1 MAKVRNPAAGLR
13 HRNSFE
19 DAVEIYE
26 KDFEV
31 TMPKRIGSRAL
42 NSLLMSR
49 IVSVDLDHQA
59 NNLLAERD
67 RENRM
72 QSLSVEAHVPIG
84 ELRAIFEST
93 RPPPPP
99 PPAGGSTIER
109 EVHHHHDGPPGPP
122 GPPGERIETVHH
134 HHYPAPPPPPPPP
147 SVANPVAGI
156 AEHEAAAHRL
166 QMQAQLEGL
175 AHERKKLEELAAV
188 RAEAQSAMSVD
199 RDPVHQITQQIVQFH
214 GVDARTQVA
223 QVDARTANVQ
233 MNHYL
238 AQLMQDN
245 RQQTAQFQHQD
256 NRSVHAAMNL
266 LMRGQVPRRDREH
279 TPQLSFAG
287 GGRPPPPPPGGA
299 AAVKRP
305 LALPA
310 PPPPLGAPPVPP
322 PRGPPPDD
330 PVMVPDPPYNPPPQ
344 KKPKVPAPIPAP
356 AAVTTKPT
364 KKKEGKGGVVKP
376 KAAPKAAG
384 KIQKMQTHRGLQNF
398 YIGDPTPA

>member
-1 MAKVRNPAAGLR
+1 M
-13 HRNSFE
+13 
-19 DAVEIYE
+19 EIYE
-26 KDFEV
+26 KDYEV
-31 TMPKRIGSRAL
+31 TMPKRIGTRAL

-99 PPAGGSTIER
+99 PPAGGSAIER
-109 EVHHHHDGPPGPP
+109 EVHHYHDGPQGPPGPA
-122 GPPGERIETVHH
+122 GERIETTHH

-175 AHERKKLEELAAV
+175 TYERKRLEELAKV
-188 RAEAQSAMSVD
+188 KNEAQAAMSVD

-238 AQLMQDN
+238 SQLMQDN

-256 NRSVHAAMNL
+256 HRTVHQALNL
-266 LMRGQVPRRDREH
+266 LMRGQVPRRDRGH
-279 TPQLSFAG
+279 TPQITMAG
-287 GGRPPPPPPGGA
+287 GGRPPPPPPGAGA

-322 PRGPPPDD
+322 PRGLPPDD

-344 KKPKVPAPIPAP
+344 KKPRAPPPTPVPSNLPIK
-356 AAVTTKPT
+356 KPT
-364 KKKEGKGGVVKP
+364 KKKEGKEAFGKP
-376 KAAPKAAG
+376 KAKAAAKPTKPQM
-384 KIQKMQTHRGLQNF
+384 KITHRGSQSF
-398 YIGDPTPA
+398 YIGEPTPA

>member
-1 MAKVRNPAAGLR
+1 M
-13 HRNSFE
+13 
-19 DAVEIYE
+19 DIYE
-26 KDFEV
+26 KDFAV
-31 TMPKRIGSRAL
+31 TMPKRIGTRAL

-99 PPAGGSTIER
+99 PPSGGSVIER

-122 GPPGERIETVHH
+122 GPPGETIH

-175 AHERKKLEELAAV
+175 AHERKKLEELVAV

-238 AQLMQDN
+238 TQLMQDN

-256 NRSVHAAMNL
+256 NRSVHAALNL

-279 TPQLSFAG
+279 TPQISFAG

-310 PPPPLGAPPVPP
+310 PPPSLAAPPVPP

-330 PVMVPDPPYNPPPQ
+330 PVVPDPPYNPPPQ
-344 KKPKVPAPIPAP
+344 KKPKVPAHIPAP
-356 AAVTTKPT
+356 AVTTTKGT
-364 KKKEGKGGVVKP
+364 KKKEGIVKP
-376 KAAPKAAG
+376 KAAAKAAAKTQK
-384 KIQKMQTHRGLQNF
+384 KITHRGPQSF